1 LGFSGD
7 GSDSPLWRIAEG
19 LKLVDSGPSAS
30 RQIVRKADS
39 EKQQRSEH
47 LGSPHRLFAVK
58 LARSDP
64 EKPLCRAERL
74 GSMRGA
80 SCCDVE
86 ANLQKEFRSFIKAS
100 DFPCVGA
107 KAALARG
114 ALKITIADDIR
125 SAWND
130 LPIHEE
136 LLEWTREYRR
146 APTGLRSLAVV
157 FKNPVDLS
165 EAEFER
171 FVWERLQ
178 SLADKDAWRG
188 QPYDPVV
195 SSDPTDPHFSL
206 SFGGDAFFVVGLH
219 PKASRPA
226 RRFAHPSV
234 VFNLHEQF
242 ERLRAEGRYERFREQ
257 IIARDIALAG
267 TPNPML
273 KRYGEASAA
282 AQYSGRAVPDG
293 WECPFRDVRGS
304 P

>member
-1 LGFSGD
+1 
-7 GSDSPLWRIAEG
+7 
-19 LKLVDSGPSAS
+19 
-30 RQIVRKADS
+30 
-39 EKQQRSEH
+39 
-47 LGSPHRLFAVK
+47 
-58 LARSDP
+58 
-64 EKPLCRAERL
+64 
-74 GSMRGA
+74 MRGP

-86 ANLQKEFRSFIKAS
+86 ANLQKEFQSFIKAS

-136 LLEWTREYRR
+136 LLAWTREYCRD
-146 APTGLRSLAVV
+146 PTGLRSLAIV

-188 QPYDPVV
+188 QPYDPAV

-206 SFGGDAFFVVGLH
+206 SFGGEAFFVVGLH

-226 RRFAHPSV
+226 RRFPHPSV

-242 ERLRAEGRYERFREQ
+242 ERLRAEGCYERFREQ

-273 KRYGEASAA
+273 RRYGEASAA